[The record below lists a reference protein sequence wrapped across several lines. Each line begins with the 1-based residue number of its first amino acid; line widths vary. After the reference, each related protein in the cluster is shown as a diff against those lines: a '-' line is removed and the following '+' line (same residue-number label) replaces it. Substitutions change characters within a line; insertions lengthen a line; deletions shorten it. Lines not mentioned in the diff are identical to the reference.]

1 MFKYLLV
8 REDVSQNQ
16 WFDTLAE
23 ARDYQ
28 RLCPANE
35 ASGILRVMTFGR
47 GVSMLSG
54 VKVSYASDDAT
65 GFLLL
70 NLE

>member
-1 MFKYLLV
+1 MFKFLLV
-8 REDVSQNQ
+8 REDVSLNQ

-35 ASGILRVMTFGR
+35 ASGIVRVKTFGR

-54 VKVSYASDDAT
+54 VKVSYVAEEET
-65 GFLLL
+65 GCLLL